1 MTAFMKTWSK
11 ESAFF
16 STKWATH
23 IDFTTPKGPKITPTE
38 KKKQNNKQERE
49 KCKKKELREE
59 KNTDI
64 PLKFYIVLL

>member
-23 IDFTTPKGPKITPTE
+23 IDFTTPEGPKITPTE
-38 KKKQNNKQERE
+38 EKQNNKQERE